1 MEKKKASVLLPDGT
15 IVERIVTSVLKQV
28 GPMCYG
34 SWQHTIQYKGKKQ
47 RVEESKSE
55 ANAKYVLKK

>member
-1 MEKKKASVLLPDGT
+1 MEKEKASVLLPDGT
-15 IVERIVTSVLKQV
+15 IIQRTVTSVLKQV

-47 RVEESKSE
+47 WVEEHKGE
-55 ANAKYVLKK
+55 GDAKYVLQK